1 MVINWDILESAG
13 PEHYVNDNRIRSGC
27 SPGFSWDRIDFL
39 HIVCYDAMFQF
50 RKKKHIDNVL
60 MFKVL
65 LSSAAQYQGCF
76 SFSCCPVSERVGV
89 AQETGRGQSHD
100 S

>member
-1 MVINWDILESAG
+1 
-13 PEHYVNDNRIRSGC
+13 
-27 SPGFSWDRIDFL
+27 
-39 HIVCYDAMFQF
+39 MFQF
-50 RKKKHIDNVL
+50 RKKKHIDNIL

-76 SFSCCPVSERVGV
+76 SFSCCPVSERVEV
-89 AQETGRGQSHD
+89 AQETGKGQSHD